1 MDYDKQ
7 TELTTKEKRV
17 VFCIFVVVMGAL
29 FLMILD
35 SYGVFGT

>member
-7 TELTTKEKRV
+7 TELGPQEKRV

-29 FLMILD
+29 VFLMLE
-35 SYGVFGT
+35 SYGVLT

>member
-1 MDYDKQ
+1 MDYEPKQ

-17 VFCIFVVVMGAL
+17 VFCIFVVVMGVL

-35 SYGVFGT
+35 GYGVLL

>member
-7 TELTTKEKRV
+7 TELGPQEKRV

-29 FLMILD
+29 VFLILD
-35 SYGVFGT
+35 GYGVLT